1 MGPNLHLTLGSSVA
15 QGQAAIKTSS
25 EQTQGQRG
33 PASLEGRERGDGSA
47 AEKQAAWSARAERP
61 GQARPLAA
69 PGHAEA
75 PGAFLTL
82 ATCPGLSHHFRARR
96 GPLRGMTAP
105 PRWRPDLSEHQVFAC
120 KTYRF

>member
-47 AEKQAAWSARAERP
+47 AEKQPR
-61 GQARPLAA
+61 GA
-69 PGHAEA
+69 PGLRDQDKRGHS
-75 PGAFLTL
+75 P
-82 ATCPGLSHHFRARR
+82 PRR
-96 GPLRGMTAP
+96 GPWGFPHSSHLPWAQSP
-105 PRWRPDLSEHQVFAC
+105 LPRQMGAAAWNDSPAQVA
-120 KTYRF
+120 T